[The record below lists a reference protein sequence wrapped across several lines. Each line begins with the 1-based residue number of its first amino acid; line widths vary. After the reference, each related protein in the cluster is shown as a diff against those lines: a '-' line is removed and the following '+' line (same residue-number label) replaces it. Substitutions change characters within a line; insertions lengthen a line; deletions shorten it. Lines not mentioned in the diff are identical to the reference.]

1 MVGQLWR
8 KMRNNFVATLS
19 DVIEKDEK
27 AILLLG
33 DISVYAFRN
42 LFSSFPNRVKNIGIL
57 EQATIGFMAGLSMEG
72 LNPIFHTIAPFGV
85 ERCFEQLKLDFGYQ
99 NLRGS
104 IITVGASYDYAAL
117 GPSHHAPGDVQCLL
131 SIPNFPIVVPGTGLE
146 FDMLFRQRYNEG
158 KAYYRLSNQVNISSQ
173 NVFYG
178 KGNII
183 RQKEKETKVTVI
195 SIGPTL
201 DLVLNST
208 LHSPSRYNILYYTTV
223 EPFDCN
229 LLYEQA
235 CKNVVIVS
243 PFYEGTMIPLVV
255 KSLQGKST
263 SIYDFSIPKEFICKN
278 GKVSDYS
285 MSPERLKIIL
295 DNL

>member
-1 MVGQLWR
+1 
-8 KMRNNFVATLS
+8 MRNNFVTTLS
-19 DVIEKDEK
+19 DVVGNDEK
-27 AILLLG
+27 TVLLLG

-42 LFSSFPNRVKNIGIL
+42 LFSSFPDRVKNIGIL
-57 EQATIGFMAGLSMEG
+57 EQATIGFMAGLSLQG

-85 ERCFEQLKLDFGYQ
+85 ERCLEQLKLDFGYQ
-99 NLRGS
+99 NLKGS
-104 IITVGASYDYAAL
+104 IITVGASYDYTAL

-131 SIPNFPIVVPGTGLE
+131 SIPNFTIIVPGTGSE
-146 FDMLFRQRYNEG
+146 FDVLFRQRYNDG
-158 KAYYRLSNQVNISSQ
+158 KAYYRLSNQTNISNQ
-173 NVFYG
+173 DVFYG

-183 RQKEKETKVTVI
+183 RQKQKETKVTVV
-195 SIGPTL
+195 SVGPTL

-208 LHSPSRYNILYYTTV
+208 SHSPSRYNILYYTTV

-229 LLYEQA
+229 LLYDQA
-235 CKNVVIVS
+235 CKSVVIVS

-255 KSLQGKST
+255 KSLQGKLT
-263 SIYDFSIPKEFICKN
+263 SIYDFSIPKEFICRN

-285 MSPERLKIIL
+285 MKPERLKIIL